1 MSRDATSGAGKLLS
15 GLSPEKR
22 RLLLRDML
30 RERKV
35 AGDRDRIPRRDSTGP
50 APLSFAQQRLWVVD
64 RLEPGSAAYNMPSAL
79 RLRGALDTA
88 ALRATLDEVA
98 RRHEALRTTFE
109 ERDGAPVQVV
119 RPPAPVPLPVL
130 DLRALPRA
138 ARERQARGLADDEA
152 RLPFDLVHGPLLR
165 ARLIRLGDEDHVL
178 CFTLHHVVSDGWSM
192 GVLVR
197 EVSGLYGALSRG
209 LEPQLPELPVQYA
222 DYAVWQR
229 SGPGEDALEGQ
240 LAYWRERLAGAP
252 RLLEIPTDRPRVA
265 GQDARA
271 GNHLFTLPVELS
283 RGLRELA
290 HREGATLFMAL
301 LAAWQTLLGRYA
313 GQDDVVVGSPAAGR
327 TRDETEGLIGFF
339 VNMLAL
345 RGDLS
350 GDPTWTELLGRA
362 RRTALE
368 AYARQELPFER
379 LVEALV
385 VERSLTHAPLF
396 QVVFT
401 LDQGAEP
408 DERLRLGDLEL
419 ERFGEGSGVAQFD
432 LDLTVRDSGDSIGGT
447 LAYRSALFE
456 AATIA
461 RMAGHLEGV
470 LEAMVAGPRRRL
482 SELSLA
488 SGAERA
494 QVQHAWNATAREF
507 PGGRCLHEL
516 IAEHARRT
524 PDAPAVV
531 FEGRAISHA
540 ELDARANRLAHGLR
554 GRGVGPEVRVGIA
567 VDRGP
572 ELALA
577 LLAVLKAGGA
587 YVPLDPA
594 YPAARI
600 AHVLRDS
607 GAALLLTQEH
617 LAGRLSADGIPTT
630 ALEALREETETG
642 PAHAPESGV
651 SAQNLAYV
659 IYTSGSTGTP
669 KGAAVPHR
677 AVVNLAVDMSQ
688 RLGLR
693 PDDRFLQF
701 ASPGFDVVVEEVF
714 PAWLAGAAVVFSRE
728 ELFVPG
734 TLLRVAAGE
743 GVTVMELP
751 TAYWHEWVRE
761 LTLRR
766 QRLPGCVRLVLVG
779 GERLSAERLR
789 EWAELRAAL
798 VHVFG
803 LTETACTSTTLHLAP
818 GDDGSRWGSLPIG
831 RPTGNVRVYV
841 LDRWGQLLPPGIA
854 GELFIGGEGVGRGY
868 LGRPELTAERFL
880 PDALGGEAGSR
891 LYRTGD
897 RVRWLA
903 DGTLE
908 FLGRVDEQV
917 KVRGFR
923 IEPGEVEAALLGHAA
938 VREAVVAVR
947 EDPAFGVPGDRRLV
961 GYVVA
966 EEGAELSGAELRA
979 HLAARLPEHLVPGA
993 FVVLASLPLTLN
1005 GKVDRAALPAPEH
1018 GGEAAY
1024 VAPGTPTEEVL
1035 AGIWAEVLGL
1045 ERVGVE
1051 ASFFELGGHSLLAT
1065 QVVSRARHA
1074 LGVEVPLRA
1083 LFEAPTVA
1091 GLAGRIDAL
1100 RSEGAPPAPPIE
1112 RFPRGGGEGLPLS
1125 FAQQRL
1131 WLVDRMEPGSAAYNV
1146 PAALRLRGALDVA
1159 ALRASLDA
1167 LVRRHE
1173 TLRTTFAERG
1183 GAPVQAVHPPAPVPL
1198 PVVDLGRLPAGARER
1213 HAERL
1218 ARAEALRPFD
1228 LARGPLVRS
1237 TLLHLGGGDHAL
1249 FFTLHHVVS
1258 DEWSMEVLVREV
1270 SALYAAFGRGEPPQL
1285 PELPVQYADYAVWQR
1300 RRLSGAVLE
1309 EQLAFWKEELAGAPP
1324 LLELPVDHPRT
1335 QAPGDARAAGHTF
1348 ALGAEVSRA
1357 LRALSRREGA
1367 TLFMT
1372 LLAAWQAL
1380 LGRWAGEDDVVVGTP
1395 IAGRTRAETEGL
1407 IGFFVNLLALR
1418 GDLSGDPT
1426 WSELLGRTREAAL
1439 GAYAHQELPFERLVE
1454 ELGVERSLAHSPVF
1468 QTVFALGRPGGRGA
1482 RLSLGDV
1489 ELAPF
1494 GAGAEVARFDVSL
1507 TMTDGAEGLGGTFL
1521 YREALFEAATVARMA
1536 GHLAAVLE
1544 AMAADPGRRASSL
1557 SLLRGAERA
1566 QVLEAW
1572 NATAAEVP
1580 GECVHERF
1588 AAQAERTPAA
1598 VAVRSAGGTLT
1609 YAELERRSGRLARHL
1624 RRRGVGPEVAVGL
1637 LLERSAEM
1645 VVAVLA
1651 VLRAGGAYLPLD
1663 PRHPPERLRRLLADA
1678 GAPVLLTQASLA
1690 ARVEG
1695 CPCAVVRLDADAAA
1709 IAGEPEGAPAVRVDA
1724 RGAACVIHTSG
1735 STGTPRGVVVEHGGL
1750 ANYLR
1755 FFDREV
1761 LGAEGFALPL
1771 VSRLAF
1777 DAHVRQLFPPLLR
1790 GGAVWVLPEETA
1802 TDPAAL
1808 LEALSGEERVSFGG
1822 VPSLWSAM
1830 LERVERGEAAAPRG
1844 LVAVLLGG
1852 EALPEALAR
1861 RTRAMF
1867 PGVAIWNH
1875 YGPTEATVNT
1885 TVARLDGAGRPS
1897 LGRPIANVR
1906 VYVLDARGE
1915 PSPLGAPGELYVGGA
1930 GVTRGYLGRPELTAE
1945 RFVPDALG
1953 GGVGARL
1960 YRTGDRV
1967 RWLPA
1972 GELDFLGRIDHQLKI
1987 RGFRVEPG
1995 EIEAALRT
2003 HEQVREAV
2011 VLLREDVPGRQRLVA
2026 YVAGGSGTQVS
2037 PAELRGRLAELRR
2050 HVAERLPEY
2059 MVPAAFVALESIP
2072 TTSGGKVDRRAL
2084 PAPEWETEEEHVAP
2098 RTVVEELV
2106 AGIWAEVLE
2115 TERVGVTASFFA
2127 LGGHSLLATQVVSRL
2142 AETLGVEVP
2151 LRTLFEM
2158 PTVEAL
2164 SSFVEDRLLGA
2175 LEPGQVAEHLERLG
2189 PDEDLDAART
2199 RDPAA

>member
-22 RLLLRDML
+22 RLLLQDML
-30 RERKV
+30 RERK
-35 AGDRDRIPRRDSTGP
+35 AAADPDPIPRRDVSGP
-50 APLSFAQQRLWVVD
+50 SPLSFAQQRLWVVD

-88 ALRATLDEVA
+88 ALRAALGELV

-109 ERDGAPVQVV
+109 ERGGAPVQVV

-138 ARERQARGLADDEA
+138 ERERRARRLADAEA
-152 RLPFDLVHGPLLR
+152 ALPFDLVRGPLLR
-165 ARLIRLGDEDHVL
+165 TMLMRLGDEDHVL
-178 CFTLHHVVSDGWSM
+178 CFTLHHIVSDGWSM

-197 EVSGLYGALSRG
+197 EVSALYGAFG
-209 LEPQLPELPVQYA
+209 HGEEPRLAELPVQYA

-229 SGPGEDALEGQ
+229 SRLGEDALEGQ
-240 LAYWRERLAGAP
+240 LTYWRERLAGAP
-252 RLLEIPTDRPRVA
+252 RLLEIPTDRPRTA
-265 GQDARA
+265 ERDARA
-271 GNHLFTLPVELS
+271 GNHPFTLPAELS

-313 GQDDVVVGSPAAGR
+313 GQDDVVVGSPVAGR
-327 TRDETEGLIGFF
+327 TRPETEGLIGFF

-345 RGDLS
+345 RGES
-350 GDPTWTELLGRA
+350 GGDPTWSELLGRTRA
-362 RRTALE
+362 TALA
-368 AYARQELPFER
+368 AYAHQELPFER

-385 VERSLTHAPLF
+385 VERSLAHAPLF
-396 QVVFT
+396 QVVFA
-401 LDQGAEP
+401 LDQGAEL
-408 DERLRLGDLEL
+408 DGRLRLGDLEP
-419 ERFGEGSGVAQFD
+419 ERFGEGAGVAQFD
-432 LDLTVRDSGDSIGGT
+432 LDLTVRDSGASVGGT
-447 LAYRSALFE
+447 LAYRSALFD

-461 RMAGHLEGV
+461 RMAGHLRVV
-470 LEAMVAGPRRRL
+470 LEAMVADPRRRL

-494 QVQHAWNATAREF
+494 QVQHAWNETAREL
-507 PGGRCLHEL
+507 PGGCLHERVAL
-516 IAEHARRT
+516 QARRT

-531 FEGRAISHA
+531 FEGCAISHG
-540 ELDARANRLAHGLR
+540 ELDERANRLAHGLR
-554 GRGVGPEVRVGIA
+554 RRGVGPEVRVGIS
-567 VDRGP
+567 VEKGP
-572 ELALA
+572 ELAAA

-594 YPAARI
+594 HPAERI
-600 AHVLRDS
+600 AFMLRDS
-607 GAALLLTQEH
+607 GAALLLTGAS
-617 LAGRLSADGIPTT
+617 LAGRVPADGIPTISLESLRRET
-630 ALEALREETETG
+630 AAD
-642 PAHAPESGV
+642 PADAPESGV

-669 KGAAVPHR
+669 KGAAVPHA
-677 AVVNLAVDMSQ
+677 AVVNFAADMAQ

-693 PDDRFLQF
+693 ADDRFLQF
-701 ASPGFDVVVEEVF
+701 ASLGFDVVVEEVF
-714 PAWLAGAAVVFSRE
+714 PAWLAGAAVVLSRE
-728 ELFVPG
+728 ELFAPE
-734 TLLRVAAGE
+734 TLLRVVAAE
-743 GVTVMELP
+743 GVTVLELP

-761 LTLRR
+761 LARLR

-779 GERLSAERLR
+779 GERLAAERLR
-789 EWAELRAAL
+789 EWADLHTAL

-818 GDDGSRWGSLPIG
+818 GDDGSRWSSLPIG

-841 LDRWGQLLPPGIA
+841 LDASGQLLPPGIA

-880 PDALGGEAGSR
+880 PDALGDRVGAR

-908 FLGRVDEQV
+908 FLGRVDHQV

-938 VREAVVAVR
+938 VREALVTVR
-947 EDPAFGVPGDRRLV
+947 EDVPGDRRLV

-966 EEGAELSGAELRA
+966 DDGAELSGAGLRA

-1005 GKVDRAALPAPEH
+1005 GKVDRAALPAPEP
-1018 GGEAAY
+1018 GGDAAY
-1024 VAPGTPTEEVL
+1024 TAPRTPTEEVL
-1035 AGIWAEVLGL
+1035 AGIWAEVLGT
-1045 ERVGVE
+1045 ERVG
-1051 ASFFELGGHSLLAT
+1051 ADAHFFELGGHSLLAT
-1065 QVVSRARHA
+1065 QVVSRARQA
-1074 LGVEVPLRA
+1074 FGVEVPLRA

-1091 GLAGRIDAL
+1091 GLAGRVDAL
-1100 RSEGAPPAPPIE
+1100 RSEGAAPAPPIE
-1112 RFPRGGGEGLPLS
+1112 RVPRTGPLPLS
-1125 FAQQRL
+1125 FAQRRL
-1131 WLVDRMEPGSAAYNV
+1131 WLVDRMEPGSPAYNV

-1183 GAPVQAVHPPAPVPL
+1183 GAPVQVVHPPAPVPL
-1198 PVVDLGRLPAGARER
+1198 PVLDLSGLPAAARER
-1213 HAERL
+1213 RAERL

-1237 TLLHLGGGDHAL
+1237 ALLRLGDGDHAL

-1270 SALYAAFGRGEPPQL
+1270 SALYAAFGRGADADL
-1285 PELPVQYADYAVWQR
+1285 PELPVQYADFAVWQR
-1300 RRLSGAVLE
+1300 ERLSGEVLD
-1309 EQLAFWKEELAGAPP
+1309 EQIRFWKEELAGAPP
-1324 LLELPVDHPRT
+1324 LLELPADRPR
-1335 QAPGDARAAGHTF
+1335 AGAAGDPRAAGHPF
-1348 ALGAEVSRA
+1348 ALGADASRE

-1395 IAGRTRAETEGL
+1395 VAGRTRAETEGL
-1407 IGFFVNLLALR
+1407 IGFFVNMLALR

-1426 WSELLGRTREAAL
+1426 WSELLGRTRATAL

-1454 ELGVERSLAHSPVF
+1454 ALGVERSLAHSPVF
-1468 QTVFALGRPGGRGA
+1468 QVVFALNRPGGRGA

-1489 ELAPF
+1489 EAAPL

-1507 TMTDGAEGLGGTFL
+1507 TLTDGEDGLGGTL
-1521 YREALFEAATVARMA
+1521 IYREALFEAATVARMA
-1536 GHLAAVLE
+1536 GHLEAVLE
-1544 AMAADPGRRASSL
+1544 AMAARPGERASAL
-1557 SLLRGAERA
+1557 SLLRGSERA

-1572 NATAAEVP
+1572 NATAAELP
-1580 GECVHERF
+1580 RECVHERF
-1588 AAQAERTPAA
+1588 AAQAARTPAA

-1624 RRRGVGPEVAVGL
+1624 ARRGVGPEVPVGL

-1678 GAPVLLTQASLA
+1678 GAPTLVTQASLA

-1695 CPCAVVRLDADAAA
+1695 CPCGVVRVDADADA
-1709 IAGEPEGAPAVRVDA
+1709 IAREPEGAPAVRVDG
-1724 RGAACVIHTSG
+1724 RGAAIVIHTSG

-1790 GGAVWVLPEETA
+1790 GDAVWVLPEETA

-1852 EALPEALAR
+1852 EALPQELAR
-1861 RTRAMF
+1861 RTRAAF
-1867 PGVAIWNH
+1867 PGVAVWNH

-1885 TVARLDGAGRPS
+1885 TVARVDGARRPS
-1897 LGRPIANVR
+1897 LGRPIANAR

-1930 GVTRGYLGRPELTAE
+1930 GVSRGYLGRPELTAE
-1945 RFVPDALG
+1945 RFVPDAFG
-1953 GGVGARL
+1953 GGAGARL

-1967 RWLPA
+1967 RWLPD
-1972 GELDFLGRIDHQLKI
+1972 GTLEFLGRMDQQLKI

-2003 HEQVREAV
+2003 HEQVREAI
-2011 VLLREDVPGRQRLVA
+2011 VLFREDVPGRPRLVA
-2026 YVAGGSGTQVS
+2026 YVTGGAGTRVA
-2037 PAELRGRLAELRR
+2037 PAELRARLAELRR
-2050 HVAERLPEY
+2050 HVAERLPEH

-2084 PAPEWETEEEHVAP
+2084 PAPEWDAEEEHVAP
-2098 RTVVEELV
+2098 RTAVEELV

-2115 TERVGVTASFFA
+2115 VERVGVTASFFA

-2142 AETLGVEVP
+2142 AETFGVEVP
-2151 LRTLFEM
+2151 LRTLFET

-2164 SSFVEDRLLGA
+2164 SRIVEDRLLGA
-2175 LEPGQVAEHLERLG
+2175 LDPGQVAEHLERLEH
-2189 PDEDLDAART
+2189 DEDPDAART
-2199 RDPAA
+2199 PGPAANQ

>member
-1 MSRDATSGAGKLLS
+1 MSRDATGGAGKLLS

-22 RLLLRDML
+22 RLLLQDML
-30 RERKV
+30 RDRKA
-35 AGDRDRIPRRDSTGP
+35 AGDPDRIPRRDAPGP
-50 APLSFAQQRLWVVD
+50 SPLSFAQQRLWLVD

-79 RLRGALDTA
+79 RLRGVLDTA
-88 ALRATLDEVA
+88 ALRATLGEVA
-98 RRHEALRTTFE
+98 RRHEALRTVFE
-109 ERDGAPVQVV
+109 ERGGTPVQVV
-119 RPPAPVPLPVL
+119 RPPAPVALPVI

-138 ARERQARGLADDEA
+138 ARERRALALADAEA
-152 RLPFDLVHGPLLR
+152 LDPFDLVRGPLLR
-165 ARLIRLGDEDHVL
+165 ALLIRLDDEDHVL

-197 EVSGLYGALSRG
+197 EVSAIYGALSRG
-209 LEPQLPELPVQYA
+209 REPELPDLPVQYA
-222 DYAVWQR
+222 DYAAWQR
-229 SGPGEDALEGQ
+229 SRLGGDALEGQ

-252 RLLEIPTDRPRVA
+252 RLLEIPTDRPRAA
-265 GQDARA
+265 GQGGRA
-271 GNHLFTLPVELS
+271 GSHAFTLPAELS

-327 TRDETEGLIGFF
+327 TQPETEGLIGFF
-339 VNMLAL
+339 VNLLAL
-345 RGDLS
+345 RGDLG
-350 GDPTWTELLGRA
+350 GDPTWSELLGRA
-362 RRTALE
+362 RQAALG
-368 AYARQELPFER
+368 AYAHQELPFER
-379 LVEALV
+379 LVEELA
-385 VERSLTHAPLF
+385 VERSLAHAPLF
-396 QVVFT
+396 QVVFA
-401 LDQGAEP
+401 LEQGAGP
-408 DERLRLGDLEL
+408 DERLRLGGLEP
-419 ERFGEGSGVAQFD
+419 ERFGEGARVAQFD
-432 LDLTVRDSGDSIGGT
+432 LDLTMQDSGEALGGT
-447 LAYRSALFE
+447 LAYRSALFD

-461 RMAGHLEGV
+461 RMARHLEGV
-470 LEAMVAGPRRRL
+470 VGAMVADPRRRL
-482 SELSLA
+482 SELSLV
-488 SGAERA
+488 SGAERE
-494 QVQHAWNATAREF
+494 QVRHAWNATDREF
-507 PGGRCLHEL
+507 PAGRCLHEL
-516 IAEHARRT
+516 VAEQARRT

-531 FEGRAISHA
+531 FEGRGISHG

-554 GRGVGPEVRVGIA
+554 RRGVGPEVRVGVG

-572 ELALA
+572 ELAVA
-577 LLAVLKAGGA
+577 LLAVLRAGGA

-594 YPAARI
+594 YPAERI

-617 LAGRLSADGIPTT
+617 LAGRISADGIPTV
-630 ALEALREETETG
+630 ALEALRRETADG
-642 PAHAPESGV
+642 PAHAPASGV
-651 SAQNLAYV
+651 GPQNLAYV
-659 IYTSGSTGTP
+659 IYTSGSTGMP

-677 AVVNLAVDMSQ
+677 AVVNFAADMAQ
-688 RLGLR
+688 RLELR
-693 PDDRFLQF
+693 AGDRFLQF
-701 ASPGFDVVVEEVF
+701 ASPGFDVVVEEIF

-728 ELFVPG
+728 ELFAPE
-734 TLLRVAAGE
+734 TLLRVVAAE
-743 GVTVMELP
+743 GVTVLELP

-761 LTLRR
+761 LARRR
-766 QRLPGCVRLVLVG
+766 QRLPGCVRMVLVG
-779 GERLSAERLR
+779 GERLAAERLR
-789 EWAELRAAL
+789 EWAELRTAL

-818 GDDGSRWGSLPIG
+818 GEDGSRWSNLPIG
-831 RPTGNVRVYV
+831 RPTGNARVYV

-868 LGRPELTAERFL
+868 LGRPGLTAERFV
-880 PDALGGEAGSR
+880 PDALGGEPGAR

-897 RVRWLA
+897 RVRWLG

-908 FLGRVDEQV
+908 FLGRVDHQV

-923 IEPGEVEAALLGHAA
+923 IEPGEVEAALLAHPA
-938 VREAVVAVR
+938 VREAVVTVR
-947 EDPAFGVPGDRRLV
+947 EDVPGEKRLV
-961 GYVVA
+961 GYVAA
-966 EEGAELSGAELRA
+966 EEGAELAGAELRA
-979 HLAARLPEHLVPGA
+979 HLAARVPEHLVPGA

-1018 GGEAAY
+1018 AGEAAY
-1024 VAPGTPTEEVL
+1024 AAPRTATEEVL
-1035 AGIWAEVLGL
+1035 AGIWEEVLGV
-1045 ERVGVE
+1045 ERVGVQ

-1065 QVVSRARHA
+1065 QVVSRSRGAF
-1074 LGVEVPLRA
+1074 GVEVPLRA

-1112 RFPRGGGEGLPLS
+1112 RVPRTGSLPLS

-1146 PAALRLRGALDVA
+1146 PIALRLRGELDVA

-1167 LVRRHE
+1167 LTRRHE

-1183 GAPVQAVHPPAPVPL
+1183 GAPVQVVHPPAPVPL

-1213 HAERL
+1213 LAERL
-1218 ARAEALRPFD
+1218 ARAEAMRPFD

-1237 TLLHLGGGDHAL
+1237 TLLPLGGGDHAL

-1270 SALYAAFGRGEPPQL
+1270 SALYAASARGADAHL
-1285 PELPVQYADYAVWQR
+1285 PGLPVQYADFATWQR
-1300 RRLSGAVLE
+1300 GWLSGEVLD
-1309 EQLAFWKEELAGAPP
+1309 EQIGFWKEQLAGAPP
-1324 LLELPVDHPRT
+1324 LLELPVDRPRAG
-1335 QAPGDARAAGHTF
+1335 APGDPRAAGHAF
-1348 ALGAEVSRA
+1348 ALDAEVSRG
-1357 LRALSRREGA
+1357 LRALARREGA

-1380 LGRWAGEDDVVVGTP
+1380 LGRWAGEEDVVVGTP
-1395 IAGRTRAETEGL
+1395 VAGRTRAETEGL
-1407 IGFFVNLLALR
+1407 IGFFVNMLALR

-1426 WSELLGRTREAAL
+1426 WSELLGRTRETAL

-1454 ELGVERSLAHSPVF
+1454 VLGVERSLAHSPVF
-1468 QTVFALGRPGGRGA
+1468 QAVFALNRPAGRGA

-1489 ELAPF
+1489 ELAPL
-1494 GAGAEVARFDVSL
+1494 GAGAEVVRFDVSL
-1507 TMTDGAEGLGGTFL
+1507 AMTDGEDGLGGTL
-1521 YREALFEAATVARMA
+1521 VYREALFEAATVARMA
-1536 GHLAAVLE
+1536 GHLEAVLE
-1544 AMAADPGRRASSL
+1544 AMAARPGERVREVQ
-1557 SLLRGAERA
+1557 LLRGAERA

-1572 NATAAEVP
+1572 NATAADVP
-1580 GECVHERF
+1580 GECVHEMF
-1588 AAQAERTPAA
+1588 AAQAARTPAA

-1624 RRRGVGPEVAVGL
+1624 RRRGVGPETTVGV

-1645 VVAVLA
+1645 VVGVLGI
-1651 VLRAGGAYLPLD
+1651 LRAGGAYLPLD
-1663 PRHPPERLRRLLADA
+1663 PHHPPERLRRLLAEA

-1690 ARVEG
+1690 ERVEG
-1695 CPCAVVRLDADAAA
+1695 CPCALVRVDADASA
-1709 IAGEPEGAPAVRVDA
+1709 IAGEPEGAPAVRVEA
-1724 RGAACVIHTSG
+1724 RGAAYVIHTSG

-1790 GGAVWVLPEETA
+1790 GEAVWVLPEATA
-1802 TDPAAL
+1802 MDPAAL

-1852 EALPEALAR
+1852 EALPEELAR
-1861 RTRAMF
+1861 RTRAAF
-1867 PGVAIWNH
+1867 PGVAVWNH

-1885 TVARLDGAGRPS
+1885 TVARMDGAARPS

-1906 VYVLDARGE
+1906 AYVLDARGE

-1930 GVTRGYLGRPELTAE
+1930 GVARGYLGRPGLTAE

-1953 GGVGARL
+1953 GGAGARL

-1967 RWLPA
+1967 RWLA
-1972 GELDFLGRIDHQLKI
+1972 SGELEFLGRIDQQLKI

-2003 HEQVREAV
+2003 HERVREAA
-2011 VLLREDVPGRQRLVA
+2011 VLLREDVPGQPRLVA
-2026 YVAGGSGTQVS
+2026 YVAGGAGTQLA
-2037 PAELRGRLAELRR
+2037 PAELRGRLEELRR

-2072 TTSGGKVDRRAL
+2072 KTSGGKVDRRAL
-2084 PAPEWETEEEHVAP
+2084 PAPEWTDQEEEHVAP

-2106 AGIWAEVLE
+2106 AGIWAEVLG

-2142 AETLGVEVP
+2142 GETFGVEVP

-2164 SSFVEDRLLGA
+2164 SRVVEDRLLGA
-2175 LEPGQVAEHLERLG
+2175 LDPGRVAEHLERLE
-2189 PDEDLDAART
+2189 PDAS
-2199 RDPAA
+2199 